1 MTAVLPGK
9 VTGRPDAPHASVSGQ
24 EVHSWLQDLGWDS
37 ETIRGKYPTKYKFDP
52 NAREQF
58 KLVARDYGRMEG
70 EKDDRQYGSLLDS
83 LARLKAPTRVEP
95 RWAEVMKLL
104 AGALELGEYN
114 AIAGSAVMADTTRS
128 PELRNGYL
136 MQVEDEVRHT
146 TQTHYLAKYYAGQY
160 YDPAGF
166 VDMRKW
172 RYINPL
178 FPPTMQAFGENF
190 CSGDPV
196 FASLNLQLVAEAC
209 FTNPLIVAMTEWSAA
224 NGDEITPTIFL
235 SIQSDEMRHMANG
248 YQTIVSVA
256 HDADNMKYLQTDLE
270 NAFWL
275 QHRFATPIVGAGFEY
290 GAVNKLEPWSKV
302 WDRWVYEDWGGIWLG
317 RLEKFGVK
325 SPANLADAKRQAYW
339 GHHYTYAVAYAVW
352 PLLGFRMDPPNAR
365 DMEWFENNY
374 PGWHS
379 EVGHMWDSWREMGLA
394 DPANHKLPGQLV
406 NDAGVPIYFCR
417 VCNFPVIIPTLT
429 GALGDVRI
437 LEHNGRKHSLCSP
450 WCERMF
456 LKEPERYQGENLWE
470 KFEGWNIADV
480 VHAAGAVRSDN
491 KTLNAQ
497 PHLNS
502 ERMWTL
508 DDLRACNAVIRDPLK
523 TGGVWLETV

>member
-1 MTAVLPGK
+1 MTATLPGK
-9 VTGRPDAPHASVSGQ
+9 VSGHPSAPHAHVNGQ
-24 EVHSWLQDLGWDS
+24 EVHSWLMDLGWDA
-37 ETIRGKYPTKYKFDP
+37 ETVRGKYPTKYTFDP
-52 NAREQF
+52 KAQEQF
-58 KLVARDYGRMEG
+58 KLVVRDYARMEG

-83 LARLKAPTRVEP
+83 LARMQAPKRVEP
-95 RWAEVMKLL
+95 RWGEVMKLL
-104 AGALELGEYN
+104 GGALELGEY
-114 AIAGSAVMADTTRS
+114 AAMAGSAVLYDTTRS

-136 MQVEDEVRHT
+136 NQVEDEVRHT
-146 TQTHYLAKYYAGQY
+146 TQVHYLTKYYASQY

-166 VDMRKW
+166 TDMRKW

-178 FPPTMQAFGENF
+178 FAPDMQAFGENF

-256 HDADNMKYLQTDLE
+256 HDAENMKYLQTDLE

-275 QHRFATPIVGAGFEY
+275 QHRFATPVVGAGFEY
-290 GAVNKLEPWSKV
+290 GAVNRLEPWARV

-317 RLEKFGVK
+317 RLSKFGIE
-325 SPANLADAKRQAYW
+325 SPRNLADAKREAYW
-339 GHHYTYAVAYAVW
+339 GHHFTFAVAYALW
-352 PLLGFRMDPPNAR
+352 PLIGIRMDPPNAR
-365 DMEWFENNY
+365 DMDWFENNY

-379 EVGHMWDSWREMGLA
+379 EVGYLWDAWRDAGMT
-394 DPANHKLPGQLV
+394 DPANHSLPLETLLQ
-406 NDAGVPIYFCR
+406 AGACLHICR
-417 VCNFPVIIPTLT
+417 VCQFPIVTPTL
-429 GALGDVRI
+429 GKAMENMRI
-437 LEHNGRKHSLCSP
+437 LEHNGRKHALCSQ

-456 LKEPERYQGENLWE
+456 LKEPERYQGQNLLE
-470 KFEGWNIADV
+470 KFDGWDIASMV
-480 VHAAGAVRSDN
+480 EAAGAVRSDG
-491 KTLNAQ
+491 KTLLAQ

-502 ERMWTL
+502 ERLWTL
-508 DDLRACNAVIRDPLK
+508 DDLRACNVEIRDPLK
-523 TGGVWLETV
+523 HGVCAVKR

>member
-1 MTAVLPGK
+1 
-9 VTGRPDAPHASVSGQ
+9 
-24 EVHSWLQDLGWDS
+24 
-37 ETIRGKYPTKYKFDP
+37 
-52 NAREQF
+52 
-58 KLVARDYGRMEG
+58 
-70 EKDDRQYGSLLDS
+70 
-83 LARLKAPTRVEP
+83 
-95 RWAEVMKLL
+95 
-104 AGALELGEYN
+104 
-114 AIAGSAVMADTTRS
+114 
-128 PELRNGYL
+128 
-136 MQVEDEVRHT
+136 
-146 TQTHYLAKYYAGQY
+146 
-160 YDPAGF
+160 
-166 VDMRKW
+166 
-172 RYINPL
+172 
-178 FPPTMQAFGENF
+178 
-190 CSGDPV
+190 
-196 FASLNLQLVAEAC
+196 
-209 FTNPLIVAMTEWSAA
+209 
-224 NGDEITPTIFL
+224 
-235 SIQSDEMRHMANG
+235 MANG

-470 KFEGWNIADV
+470 KFDGWNIADV